1 MNTGPS
7 FSLEGLIGFSLSRV
21 QCFAAP
27 LRTSR
32 QAALNPAAAASV
44 LWRMQ
49 NSFRPSP
56 LRRICALLAVAGL
69 AIALSACSSSGSS
82 KGASGTKAPAA
93 GGGSGVSISGFKFT
107 VASVTAGS
115 TVTVKNNDGVTH
127 TVTSDDGTSF
137 NVTVPSGKT
146 ATFTAPAAGTYKF
159 HCNIHSSMHGTL
171 TVT

>member
-1 MNTGPS
+1 MH
-7 FSLEGLIGFSLSRV
+7 
-21 QCFAAP
+21 
-27 LRTSR
+27 
-32 QAALNPAAAASV
+32 
-44 LWRMQ
+44 

-56 LRRICALLAVAGL
+56 FRRICALFAVAGL
-69 AIALSACSSSGSS
+69 AIALSACSSSGS
-82 KGASGTKAPAA
+82 KGAGGTNAPAA
-93 GGGSGVSISGFKFT
+93 GGSGVSISGFKFT
-107 VASVTAGS
+107 VAPVTAGS

-146 ATFTAPAAGTYKF
+146 VTFTAPAAGTYKF